1 MGVSNMNLKPS
12 IGGLVIAVLAF
23 SLMSCSEPKTEPHV
37 SFVQPKDG
45 AVVGTTFKVKMAVEG
60 MEIHKAGEIIP
71 GTGHFHLI
79 IDQGEDSYIPL
90 QAVIVNDRS
99 HLHFGKGQTET
110 TLRLF
115 PGKHTLTLQFG
126 NGHHKSYGR
135 QLSQTINVTVK

>member
-1 MGVSNMNLKPS
+1 MGVSNMNLKLS
-12 IGGLVIAVLAF
+12 TRCLAIAILGFGLI
-23 SLMSCSEPKTEPHV
+23 SCSEPKPEAHV
-37 SFVQPKDG
+37 SFVQPTDG
-45 AVVGTTFKVKMAVEG
+45 ATVGTTFKVVMAVEG
-60 MEIHKAGEIIP
+60 MKVRKAGDIVP

-90 QAVIVNDRS
+90 QAVIVKDRK

-110 TLRLF
+110 TLHLF

-135 QLSQTINVTVK
+135 ALSQTINITVK

>member
-1 MGVSNMNLKPS
+1 MGLKLS
-12 IGGLVIAVLAF
+12 IHCLAIAILTFGLI
-23 SLMSCSEPKTEPHV
+23 SCSEPKPEAHV
-37 SFVQPKDG
+37 SIVQPADG
-45 AVVGTTFKVKMAVEG
+45 ATVGTTFKVVMAVEG
-60 MEIHKAGEIIP
+60 MKVHKAGDIIP

-110 TLRLF
+110 TLHLF

-135 QLSQTINVTVK
+135 ELSQTINVTVK

>member
-1 MGVSNMNLKPS
+1 MAMFA
-12 IGGLVIAVLAF
+12 IGLI
-23 SLMSCSEPKTEPHV
+23 SCSEPKPEAHV

-45 AVVGTTFKVKMAVEG
+45 ATVGRTFKVVMAVEG
-60 MEIHKAGEIIP
+60 MEVRKAGDIVP

-79 IDQGEDSYIPL
+79 VDQGEDSYIPL
-90 QAVIVNDRS
+90 QAVIIKDRS

-110 TLRLF
+110 TLHMF

-135 QLSQTINVTVK
+135 ELSQTINITVK

>member
-1 MGVSNMNLKPS
+1 MNLKLS
-12 IGGLVIAVLAF
+12 IRCLAIAILAF
-23 SLMSCSEPKTEPHV
+23 GLISCSEPKPQAHV
-37 SFVQPKDG
+37 SIVQPADG
-45 AVVGTTFKVKMAVEG
+45 ATVGTTFKVVMAVEG
-60 MEIHKAGEIIP
+60 MKLHKAGDIVP

-115 PGKHTLTLQFG
+115 PGKHTLTLQLG

-135 QLSQTINVTVK
+135 ELSQTINVTVK